1 VRQER
6 NTYSELFD
14 GSNEMSTGHN
24 MNRHKYKLAALTSHP
39 IQSQVPLFR
48 MLSEHPEVDL
58 TVYFCDS
65 FGADQKTYDP
75 GFGMEIKWDIP
86 LLEGYKYKILKN
98 YSLRPSSGFWGL
110 NNPGII
116 NELLT
121 NRYDAIW
128 MHGYAN
134 LSSWFCFLGA
144 WLTNAPIMMRGE
156 SHLMNYRPGWKRML
170 KKVFLP
176 VLFDRIACFLTIGTL
191 NAEYYKHY
199 GVSERKMFLTP
210 YTVNN
215 EFFSEEY
222 KKLKNKRSELKEMNG
237 IAPEC
242 PVILY
247 AAKMMPRKKAMD
259 LLKAYELMRNKTR
272 AALVF
277 VGDGGEKGNLELY
290 AREHKLEDIYFVG
303 FKNHTEL
310 PEFFSIADVFVLPS
324 TDEPWGMVINDAMN
338 FGLPVVTT
346 DQVGA
351 APDLVKHGENGF
363 IYPVGDIDKL
373 AGYLSRLIH
382 DDDLREKMGKRSL
395 EIISKWGLDED
406 CDGIVSALKYVCG
419 RSQSGERIE

>member
-1 VRQER
+1 
-6 NTYSELFD
+6 
-14 GSNEMSTGHN
+14 MSTGHN
-24 MNRHKYKLAALTSHP
+24 MNSRKYRLAALTSHP

-48 MLSEHPEVDL
+48 MLSEHSEIDL

-65 FGADQKTYDP
+65 FGAHQKTYDP

-86 LLEGYKYKILKN
+86 LLDGYKYKILKN
-98 YSLRPSSGFWGL
+98 YSPRPNAGLWGL
-110 NNPGII
+110 INPGIV
-116 NELLT
+116 NELFK

-134 LSSWFCFLGA
+134 LSNWFCFVGA
-144 WLTNAPIMMRGE
+144 WLTNTPIMMRGE
-156 SHLMNYRPGWKRML
+156 SHLMNYRPGWKKVV
-170 KKVFLP
+170 KKALLTG
-176 VLFDRIACFLTIGTL
+176 LFNKIACFLTIGTL

-215 EFFSEEY
+215 EFFSGKCNE
-222 KKLKNKRSELKEMNG
+222 LKDQRSELKAING
-237 IAPEC
+237 ITPEC

-247 AAKMMPRKKAMD
+247 AAKMIPRKRAMD
-259 LLKAYELMRNKTR
+259 LLKAYELMRNKTK

-290 AREHKLEDIYFVG
+290 AKEHRLENVYFVG

-310 PEFFSIADVFVLPS
+310 PDYFSIGDIFALPS

-338 FGLPVVTT
+338 FGLPIITT
-346 DQVGA
+346 DMVGA

-373 AGYLSRLIH
+373 AGCLSRLI
-382 DDDLREKMGKRSL
+382 DDDELRGRMGKRSL
-395 EIISKWGLDED
+395 DIISKWSFRED
-406 CDGIVSALKYVCG
+406 VEGILAALKYIKKT
-419 RSQSGERIE
+419 ER